1 MDSVAQWAFFRLIFD
16 FLDKEIVIFQD
27 NLLFSM
33 GTWVMSII
41 MVLVT
46 IWIMIQGFMIVT
58 GRSREP
64 MMALVTGALRVVL
77 IVTAASALTAANDQ
91 VYSTLSND
99 VPRHVTKLVTGNDAD
114 AAAMI
119 DSNINKMSLAFGLI

>member
-1 MDSVAQWAFFRLIFD
+1 MI
-16 FLDKEIVIFQD
+16 IVLQTRIPMHSPHFQ
-27 NLLFSM
+27 
-33 GTWVMSII
+33 
-41 MVLVT
+41 
-46 IWIMIQGFMIVT
+46 QGFM
-58 GRSREP
+58 
-64 MMALVTGALRVVL
+64 

-99 VPRHVTKLVTGNDAD
+99 IPRHVTKLVTGNDAD